1 MPVVVTWYSNFWPK
15 ATVVLL
21 EEEPEAELEI
31 EMSSEEDEDELSVL
45 SLELSSVFALQDES
59 KTAMLNGS
67 TIQVNKTLILFL
79 RIKCCRKKY

>member
-1 MPVVVTWYSNFWPK
+1 MVTWYSNFWPK

-31 EMSSEEDEDELSVL
+31 EMSSVDELSLL

-59 KTAMLNGS
+59 NTAILNS
-67 TIQVNKTLILFL
+67 RTNHLNKTLKLFF